1 LFIILI
7 KGRVG
12 AKMEEY
18 QSTLQTEISF
28 PELYNSLKDNQK
40 INFTKFTDEQ
50 RKRIAQIASSVAVL
64 DSNAVTG
71 FGVEAQ
77 RRMNGYL
84 DELLK
89 GIKTYEVGEA
99 GEITMELAK
108 HIKSMNLP
116 KMKEEV
122 EGKDWFA
129 GTFGNLP
136 LIGKH
141 LSAIRYFLASHEEIL
156 KHLSEIENRAQREAG
171 KLTANNAKLDQL
183 ITYTV
188 SNVKELELYLAAGQS
203 VLMKA
208 RADFMKKKEEI
219 QGDDP
224 IAVAQLRDMVEQIN
238 AFEARLLRMH
248 VAFTDA
254 LISIPQIRLNQ
265 EAGRIEIRN
274 IMDTVLFD
282 IPRLKSA
289 IIRVASLRQIINA
302 SKEKEARREI
312 TRQIGEIGNDALD
325 KAYTQAKLSQ
335 GTGAEDVAYLAA
347 TADKL
352 LETINKGVQIDEEN
366 RHKRAQA
373 ERDLSNIQQKLL
385 VGLKA
390 NAEEI
395 STHSI

>member
-1 LFIILI
+1 MNAKVDEYKSNEQTQTLI
-7 KGRVG
+7 
-12 AKMEEY
+12 
-18 QSTLQTEISF
+18 
-28 PELYNSLKDNQK
+28 PELVNALSENQK
-40 INFTKFTDEQ
+40 VNFTKFSDEQ
-50 RKRIAQIASSVAVL
+50 RKKIVQISSTVAVL

-89 GIKTYEVGEA
+89 GIRTCEVGEA

-116 KMKEEV
+116 KMKEEA
-122 EGKDWFA
+122 EGNDWFA
-129 GTFGNLP
+129 DTFGNLP

-141 LSAIRYFLASHEEIL
+141 LSSMRYFIASHEEII
-156 KHLSEIENRAQREAG
+156 KHLSEIEAKAQREAG
-171 KLTANNAKLDQL
+171 KLTASNAKLDQL
-183 ITYTV
+183 ITYTIG
-188 SNVKELELYLAAGQS
+188 NVKELEMYLAAGQS

-208 RADFMKKKEEI
+208 RADFNKQKEAL
-219 QGDDP
+219 QSDDAL
-224 IAVAQLRDMVEQIN
+224 AVAQLRDKAEQIN

-289 IIRVASLRQIINA
+289 IIRVASLKQILNA
-302 SKEKEARREI
+302 SRETEARREI
-312 TRQIGEIGNDALD
+312 TRQIGQIGTEALD

-352 LETINKGVQIDEEN
+352 LETINKGVQIDAEN
-366 RHKRAQA
+366 RQKRAQA
-373 ERDLSNIQQKLL
+373 EQDLSNIQNKLL
-385 VGLKA
+385 TGLKA

-395 STHSI
+395 SRQSI

>member
-1 LFIILI
+1 MDQYKSMSETRLEVPVLANAL
-7 KGRVG
+7 GER
-12 AKMEEY
+12 
-18 QSTLQTEISF
+18 
-28 PELYNSLKDNQK
+28 QK
-40 INFTKFTDEQ
+40 INFTKFTEEQ
-50 RKRIAQIASSVAVL
+50 RAKVMQIASTVAVL
-64 DSNAVTG
+64 DSTAVTN
-71 FGVEAQ
+71 FGVDAQ
-77 RRMNGYL
+77 RRMNTYL

-89 GIKTYEVGEA
+89 GIRTNEVGEA

-116 KMKEEV
+116 KMKEEA

-141 LSAIRYFLASHEEIL
+141 LSAIRYFIASHEEIL
-156 KHLSEIENRAQREAG
+156 KHLSEIEAKAQREAG
-171 KLTANNAKLDQL
+171 KLTASNAKLDQL
-183 ITYTV
+183 INYTIG
-188 SNVKELELYLAAGQS
+188 NVKELELYLAAGQS
-203 VLMKA
+203 ILLKA
-208 RADFMKKKEEI
+208 RADFNRQRENL
-219 QGDDP
+219 DSNDP
-224 IAVAQLRDMVEQIN
+224 LAVAQLRDMVEQIN

-289 IIRVASLRQIINA
+289 IIRVASLNQILNA
-302 SKEKEARREI
+302 SKETEARREI
-312 TRQIGEIGNDALD
+312 ARQIGQIGTEALD

-335 GTGAEDVAYLAA
+335 GSGAEDVAYLAA

-352 LETINKGVQIDEEN
+352 LETINKGVQIDEDN
-366 RHKRAQA
+366 RRKRAEA
-373 ERDLSNIQQKLL
+373 EQNLSNIQNKLL
-385 VGLKA
+385 EGLKA
-390 NAEEI
+390 NAEQL
-395 STHSI
+395 SRSSM

>member
-1 LFIILI
+1 
-7 KGRVG
+7 
-12 AKMEEY
+12 MDEY
-18 QSTLQTEISF
+18 KSTLQSEMPILVNAMS
-28 PELYNSLKDNQK
+28 DNQK
-40 INFTKFTDEQ
+40 INFTKFSEEQ
-50 RKRIAQIASSVAVL
+50 RKRIMQITSTVAVL
-64 DSNAVTG
+64 DSNAVTS

-89 GIKTYEVGEA
+89 GIRTSEVGEA

-108 HIKSMNLP
+108 SIRSMNLP
-116 KMKEEV
+116 KMKEEA
-122 EGKDWFA
+122 EGRDWFA
-129 GTFGNLP
+129 NTLGNLP
-136 LIGKH
+136 IVGKH
-141 LSAIRYFLASHEEIL
+141 LSSIRYFIASHEEIL
-156 KHLSEIENRAQREAG
+156 KHLSEIEAKAQREAG
-171 KLTANNAKLDQL
+171 KLTAANAKLDQL
-183 ITYTV
+183 ITYTIA
-188 SNVKELELYLAAGQS
+188 NVKELELYLAAGQS

-208 RADFMKKKEEI
+208 RADFNRQRDEL
-219 QGDDP
+219 QSGDP
-224 IAVAQLRDMVEQIN
+224 LAVAQLRDMAEQIN

-289 IIRVASLRQIINA
+289 IIRVASLKQILNA
-302 SKEKEARREI
+302 SKETEARRQI
-312 TRQIGEIGNDALD
+312 TRQIGEIGTEALD

-366 RHKRAQA
+366 RRKRAQA
-373 ERDLSNIQQKLL
+373 EQDLGNIQNKLL
-385 VGLKA
+385 EGLKA
-390 NAEEI
+390 NAEQL
-395 STHSI
+395 SRNSI

>member
-1 LFIILI
+1 
-7 KGRVG
+7 VN
-12 AKMEEY
+12 AKVDEY
-18 QSTLQTEISF
+18 KSNEQTQTMI
-28 PELYNSLKDNQK
+28 PELVNALSENQK
-40 INFTKFTDEQ
+40 VNFTKFSDEQ
-50 RKRIAQIASSVAVL
+50 RKRIAQISSTVAVL

-89 GIKTYEVGEA
+89 GIRTCEVGEA

-116 KMKEEV
+116 KMREEA

-129 GTFGNLP
+129 DTFGSMP

-141 LSAIRYFLASHEEIL
+141 LSSMRYFIASHEEII
-156 KHLSEIENRAQREAG
+156 KHLSEIEAKAQREAG
-171 KLTANNAKLDQL
+171 KLTASNAKLDQL
-183 ITYTV
+183 ITYTIG
-188 SNVKELELYLAAGQS
+188 NVKDLELYLAAGQS
-203 VLMKA
+203 VLLKA
-208 RADFMKKKEEI
+208 RADFSKQKETL
-219 QGDDP
+219 QSDDAL
-224 IAVAQLRDMVEQIN
+224 AVAQLRDMAEQIN

-289 IIRVASLRQIINA
+289 IIRVASLKQILNA
-302 SKEKEARREI
+302 SKETEARREI
-312 TRQIGEIGNDALD
+312 TRQIGQIGTEGLD

-352 LETINKGVQIDEEN
+352 LETINKGVQIDAEN
-366 RHKRAQA
+366 RQKRAHA
-373 ERDLSNIQQKLL
+373 EQDLSNIQNKLL
-385 VGLKA
+385 TGLKA

-395 STHSI
+395 SRHSI

>member
-1 LFIILI
+1 MKGWI
-7 KGRVG
+7 KMNDYELNMETHG
-12 AKMEEY
+12 AV
-18 QSTLQTEISF
+18 
-28 PELYNSLKDNQK
+28 PELANAMPENRK

-50 RKRIAQIASSVAVL
+50 RKRISQIAATVAVL

-77 RRMNGYL
+77 RKMNGYL

-89 GIKTYEVGEA
+89 GIRTCEVGEA

-122 EGKDWFA
+122 EGEDWFA
-129 GTFGNLP
+129 NTFGNLP

-141 LSAIRYFLASHEEIL
+141 LSSLRYFIASHEEIL
-156 KHLSEIENRAQREAG
+156 KQLNEIEARAQREAG
-171 KLTANNAKLDQL
+171 KITASNAKLDQL
-183 ITYTV
+183 IGYTIN
-188 SNVKELELYLAAGQS
+188 NVKELELYLAAGQNI
-203 VLMKA
+203 LLRA
-208 RADFMKKKEEI
+208 RTDFARQKESLKE
-219 QGDDP
+219 DDP
-224 IAVAQLRDMVEQIN
+224 LAVAQLRDMAEQIN

-254 LISIPQIRLNQ
+254 LISIPQIRLTQ
-265 EAGRIEIRN
+265 ESGRIEIRN

-289 IIRVASLRQIINA
+289 ILRVASLRQIINA
-302 SKEKEARREI
+302 SKETEARREI
-312 TRQIGEIGNDALD
+312 TRQIGEIGTEALD

-366 RHKRAQA
+366 RQKRAQA
-373 ERDLSNIQQKLL
+373 EQDLSNIQSKLL
-385 VGLKA
+385 EGLKA

-395 STHSI
+395 SKHSI

>member
-1 LFIILI
+1 
-7 KGRVG
+7 
-12 AKMEEY
+12 MEEY
-18 QSTLQTEISF
+18 SSTIQTQTEIPVLSNAF
-28 PELYNSLKDNQK
+28 SDSQK
-40 INFTKFTDEQ
+40 INFTKFSEEQ
-50 RKRIAQIASSVAVL
+50 RKKIAQIALTVAVL

-77 RRMNGYL
+77 RRMNSYL

-89 GIKTYEVGEA
+89 GIKTNEVGEA

-116 KMKEEV
+116 KMREEV

-129 GTFGNLP
+129 STFGSLP
-136 LIGKH
+136 LIGKQ
-141 LSAIRYFLASHEEIL
+141 LSSIRYFIASHEEIL
-156 KHLSEIENRAQREAG
+156 KHLSEIEDRAQREAG
-171 KLTANNAKLDQL
+171 KITASNAKLDQL
-183 ITYTV
+183 INYTIG
-188 SNVKELELYLAAGQS
+188 NVKELELYLAAGQS

-208 RADFMKKKEEI
+208 RADFNKNKEAI
-219 QGDDP
+219 KSDDTL
-224 IAVAQLRDMVEQIN
+224 ALAQLRDMAEQIN

-274 IMDTVLFD
+274 IMDTILFD

-289 IIRVASLRQIINA
+289 ILRVASLRQIMNA
-302 SKEKEARREI
+302 SKETEARRQI
-312 TRQIGEIGNDALD
+312 ARQIGEIGSEALD

-335 GTGAEDVAYLAA
+335 GSGAEDVAYLAA

-352 LETINKGVQIDEEN
+352 LETINKGVQIDQEN
-366 RHKRAQA
+366 RQKRSQA
-373 ERDLSNIQQKLL
+373 EQALSNIQSKLL
-385 VGLKA
+385 TGLKA

-395 STHSI
+395 SKHSI

>member
-1 LFIILI
+1 MGEV
-7 KGRVG
+7 KVD
-12 AKMEEY
+12 EY
-18 QSTLQTEISF
+18 KSTEQTQVMLPQLVNAFSE
-28 PELYNSLKDNQK
+28 NQK
-40 INFTKFTDEQ
+40 INLTKFSEDQ
-50 RKRIAQIASSVAVL
+50 RKRIAQIASTVAVL
-64 DSNAVTG
+64 DSNAVTA

-77 RRMNGYL
+77 RKMNGYL

-89 GIKTYEVGEA
+89 GIRTSEVGEA
-99 GEITMELAK
+99 GEITLELAK

-116 KMKEEV
+116 KMKEEA

-129 GTFGNLP
+129 DTFGNLP
-136 LIGKH
+136 IVGKH
-141 LSAIRYFLASHEEIL
+141 LSSIRYFIASHEEIV
-156 KHLSEIENRAQREAG
+156 KHLSEIEARSQREAG
-171 KLTANNAKLDQL
+171 KLTASNAKLDQL
-183 ITYTV
+183 INYTIG
-188 SNVKELELYLAAGQS
+188 NVKELELYLAAGQS

-208 RADFMKKKEEI
+208 RADFSRRKEELNNE
-219 QGDDP
+219 DP
-224 IAVAQLRDMVEQIN
+224 LAVAQLRDMAEQIN

-289 IIRVASLRQIINA
+289 IIRVASLKQILNA
-302 SKEKEARREI
+302 SKETEARREI
-312 TRQIGEIGNDALD
+312 TRQIGSIGADALD
-325 KAYTQAKLSQ
+325 KAYTEAKLSQ

-366 RHKRAQA
+366 RQKRAQA
-373 ERDLSNIQQKLL
+373 EQDLSNIQSKLL
-385 VGLKA
+385 AGLKA

-395 STHSI
+395 SKHSI

>member
-1 LFIILI
+1 
-7 KGRVG
+7 
-12 AKMEEY
+12 MNEY
-18 QSTLQTEISF
+18 GLAVEAQGVF
-28 PELYNSLKDNQK
+28 PELNNAMTEGQK
-40 INFTKFTDEQ
+40 INFTKFTEEQ
-50 RKRIAQIASSVAVL
+50 RKRIAQIASTVAVL

-77 RRMNGYL
+77 RKMNSYL

-89 GIKTYEVGEA
+89 GIRTCEVGEA

-122 EGKDWFA
+122 EREDWFA
-129 GTFGNLP
+129 NTFGNLP

-141 LSAIRYFLASHEEIL
+141 LSAIRYFIASHEEIL
-156 KHLSEIENRAQREAG
+156 KHLGEIEARAQREAG
-171 KLTANNAKLDQL
+171 KITASNAKLDQL
-183 ITYTV
+183 INYTV
-188 SNVKELELYLAAGQS
+188 GNVKELELYLAAGQNI
-203 VLMKA
+203 LLRAK
-208 RADFMKKKEEI
+208 ADFARKKEELHN
-219 QGDDP
+219 DDP
-224 IAVAQLRDMVEQIN
+224 LEVAQLRDMAEQIN

-254 LISIPQIRLNQ
+254 LISIPQIRLTQ
-265 EAGRIEIRN
+265 ESGRIEIRN

-289 IIRVASLRQIINA
+289 ILRVASLRQILNA
-302 SKEKEARREI
+302 SKETEARREI
-312 TRQIGEIGNDALD
+312 ARQIGEIGTEALD

-352 LETINKGVQIDEEN
+352 LETINKGVQIDREN
-366 RHKRAQA
+366 KEKRAQA
-373 ERDLSNIQQKLL
+373 EQELNNIQTKLL
-385 VGLKA
+385 DGLRA
-390 NAEEI
+390 NADEI
-395 STHSI
+395 SRHSI

>member
-1 LFIILI
+1 
-7 KGRVG
+7 
-12 AKMEEY
+12 MEGYE
-18 QSTLQTEISF
+18 TTVQTRN
-28 PELYNSLKDNQK
+28 ELPVLANVMTESQK
-40 INFTKFTDEQ
+40 VNFTKVTDEQ
-50 RKRIAQIASSVAVL
+50 RKRIAQISSTVAVL

-77 RRMNGYL
+77 RKMNGYL

-89 GIKTYEVGEA
+89 GIKTCEVGEA

-116 KMKEEV
+116 EMKAEV

-129 GTFGNLP
+129 DTFGSLP

-141 LSAIRYFLASHEEIL
+141 LSALRYFMASHEEIL
-156 KHLSEIENRAQREAG
+156 KQLNEIEARAQREAG
-171 KLTANNAKLDQL
+171 KIAASNAKLDQL
-183 ITYTV
+183 IIYTIN
-188 SNVKELELYLAAGQS
+188 NVKELEMYLAAGQS
-203 VLMKA
+203 ILMKA
-208 RADFMKKKEEI
+208 RADFNRQKEEI
-219 QGDDP
+219 QSDDP
-224 IAVAQLRDMVEQIN
+224 IAVAQLRDMAEQIN

-289 IIRVASLRQIINA
+289 ILRVASLNQIINA
-302 SKEKEARREI
+302 SKETQARREI
-312 TRQIGEIGNDALD
+312 TRQIGEIGTEALD
-325 KAYTQAKLSQ
+325 KAYTQAKLSL

-366 RHKRAQA
+366 RQKRAQA
-373 ERDLSNIQQKLL
+373 EQDLCNIQNKLL
-385 VGLKA
+385 DGLKA

-395 STHSI
+395 SRHSI

>member
-1 LFIILI
+1 
-7 KGRVG
+7 
-12 AKMEEY
+12 MEMNE
-18 QSTLQTEISF
+18 
-28 PELYNSLKDNQK
+28 YNSSMETQVEMPVLINAMTERQK
-40 INFTKFTDEQ
+40 VNFTKFTDEQ
-50 RKRIAQIASSVAVL
+50 RKKITQIASVVTVL

-77 RRMNGYL
+77 RKMNTYL

-89 GIKTYEVGEA
+89 GIKTNEVGEA

-122 EGKDWFA
+122 EGKDWFSE
-129 GTFGNLP
+129 TFGSLP
-136 LIGKH
+136 IIGKH
-141 LSAIRYFLASHEEIL
+141 LSALRYFIDSHQEIL
-156 KHLSEIENRAQREAG
+156 KHLGEIEARAQREAG
-171 KLTANNAKLDQL
+171 KITASNAKLDQL

-188 SNVKELELYLAAGQS
+188 NNVKELELYLAAGQS
-203 VLMKA
+203 ILLKA
-208 RADFMKKKEEI
+208 KADFMKQKEAL
-219 QGDDP
+219 QPDDP
-224 IAVAQLRDMVEQIN
+224 LAVAQLRDMTEQIN

-254 LISIPQIRLNQ
+254 LISIPQIRLTQ

-289 IIRVASLRQIINA
+289 ILRVASLRQIMNA
-302 SKEKEARREI
+302 SKETEARREI
-312 TRQIGEIGNDALD
+312 ARQIGEIGTEALD

-366 RHKRAQA
+366 RQKRAQA
-373 ERDLSNIQQKLL
+373 EQDLTNIQTKLL
-385 VGLKA
+385 EGLRA
-390 NAEEI
+390 NAEEM
-395 STHSI
+395 SRHSM

>member
-1 LFIILI
+1 MGEV
-7 KGRVG
+7 KVD
-12 AKMEEY
+12 EY
-18 QSTLQTEISF
+18 KSTEQAQVMLPQLVNAFSE
-28 PELYNSLKDNQK
+28 NQK
-40 INFTKFTDEQ
+40 INLTKFSEDQ
-50 RKRIAQIASSVAVL
+50 RKRIAQIASTVAVL
-64 DSNAVTG
+64 DSNAVTA

-77 RRMNGYL
+77 RKMNGYL

-89 GIKTYEVGEA
+89 GIRTSEVGEA
-99 GEITMELAK
+99 GEITLELAK

-116 KMKEEV
+116 KMKEEA

-129 GTFGNLP
+129 DTFGNLP
-136 LIGKH
+136 IVGKH
-141 LSAIRYFLASHEEIL
+141 LSSIRYFIASHEEIV
-156 KHLSEIENRAQREAG
+156 KHLSEIEARAQREAG
-171 KLTANNAKLDQL
+171 KLTASNAKLDQL
-183 ITYTV
+183 ISYTIG
-188 SNVKELELYLAAGQS
+188 NVQELELYLAAGQS

-208 RADFMKKKEEI
+208 RADFSRRKEELNNE
-219 QGDDP
+219 DP
-224 IAVAQLRDMVEQIN
+224 LAVAQLRDMAEQIN

-289 IIRVASLRQIINA
+289 IIRVASLKQILNA
-302 SKEKEARREI
+302 SKETEARREI
-312 TRQIGEIGNDALD
+312 TRQIGSIGADALD

-366 RHKRAQA
+366 RQKRAQA
-373 ERDLSNIQQKLL
+373 EQDLSNIQSKLL
-385 VGLKA
+385 AGLRA

-395 STHSI
+395 SKHSI

>member
-1 LFIILI
+1 
-7 KGRVG
+7 
-12 AKMEEY
+12 MNEY
-18 QSTLQTEISF
+18 GSAVETQGVL
-28 PELYNSLKDNQK
+28 PELNNAMREGQK
-40 INFTKFTDEQ
+40 INFTKFTEEQ
-50 RKRIAQIASSVAVL
+50 RKRIAQIASTVAVL

-77 RRMNGYL
+77 RKMNSYL

-89 GIKTYEVGEA
+89 GIRTCEVGEA

-122 EGKDWFA
+122 EGEDWFA
-129 GTFGNLP
+129 NTFGNLP

-141 LSAIRYFLASHEEIL
+141 LSALRYFVASHEEIL
-156 KHLSEIENRAQREAG
+156 KHLGEIEARAQREAG
-171 KLTANNAKLDQL
+171 KITASNAKLDQL
-183 ITYTV
+183 INYTV
-188 SNVKELELYLAAGQS
+188 GNVKELELYLAAGQNI
-203 VLMKA
+203 LLRAK
-208 RADFMKKKEEI
+208 ADFARKKEAL
-219 QGDDP
+219 QNDDP
-224 IAVAQLRDMVEQIN
+224 LEVAQLRDMAEQIN

-254 LISIPQIRLNQ
+254 LISIPQIRLTQ
-265 EAGRIEIRN
+265 ESGRIEIRN

-289 IIRVASLRQIINA
+289 ILRVASLRQILNA
-302 SKEKEARREI
+302 SKETEARREI
-312 TRQIGEIGNDALD
+312 ARQIGEIGTEALD

-352 LETINKGVQIDEEN
+352 LETINKGVQIDREN
-366 RHKRAQA
+366 KEKRAKA
-373 ERDLSNIQQKLL
+373 EEELNNIQTKLL
-385 VGLKA
+385 EGLRA
-390 NAEEI
+390 NADEI
-395 STHSI
+395 SRNSI

>member
-1 LFIILI
+1 
-7 KGRVG
+7 
-12 AKMEEY
+12 MEDY
-18 QSTLQTEISF
+18 KSASQVQTAF
-28 PELYNSLKDNQK
+28 PVLANTMTESHK

-50 RKRIAQIASSVAVL
+50 RKRITQIAATVAVL

-77 RRMNGYL
+77 RRMNSYL

-89 GIKTYEVGEA
+89 GIRTYEVGEA

-108 HIKSMNLP
+108 RIKSMNLP
-116 KMKEEV
+116 KMKEEA

-129 GTFGNLP
+129 STLGSLP

-141 LSAIRYFLASHEEIL
+141 LSSIRYFIASHEEII

-171 KLTANNAKLDQL
+171 KLTASNAKLDQL
-183 ITYTV
+183 ITYTIG
-188 SNVKELELYLAAGQS
+188 NVKELELYLAAGQS
-203 VLMKA
+203 ILLKA
-208 RADFMKKKEEI
+208 KADFNRQKESI
-219 QGDDP
+219 DSSDHL
-224 IAVAQLRDMVEQIN
+224 AVAQHRDMAEQIN

-265 EAGRIEIRN
+265 EAARIEIRN

-289 IIRVASLRQIINA
+289 IIRVASLKQILNA
-302 SKEKEARREI
+302 SKETEARRQI
-312 TRQIGEIGNDALD
+312 ARQIGEIGTEALD

-352 LETINKGVQIDEEN
+352 LETINKGVQIDQDN
-366 RHKRAQA
+366 RQKRAQA
-373 ERDLSNIQQKLL
+373 EQDLSNIQNKLL
-385 VGLKA
+385 AGLQA

-395 STHSI
+395 SRNSI

>member
-1 LFIILI
+1 MEYESN
-7 KGRVG
+7 VG
-12 AKMEEY
+12 
-18 QSTLQTEISF
+18 TRDGF
-28 PELYNSLKDNQK
+28 PELANVMTENQK
-40 INFTKFTDEQ
+40 VNFTKFSDEQ
-50 RKRIAQIASSVAVL
+50 RKRIAQISSTVVVL

-77 RRMNGYL
+77 RKMNGYL

-89 GIKTYEVGEA
+89 GIRTCEVGEA

-122 EGKDWFA
+122 EGEDWFA
-129 GTFGNLP
+129 NTFGSIP

-141 LSAIRYFLASHEEIL
+141 LSSIRYFIASHEEIL
-156 KHLSEIENRAQREAG
+156 KQLGEIEARAQREAG
-171 KLTANNAKLDQL
+171 KITASNAKLDQL
-183 ITYTV
+183 ITYTIG
-188 SNVKELELYLAAGQS
+188 NVKELELYLAAGQAI
-203 VLMKA
+203 LLKG
-208 RADFMKKKEEI
+208 RADFSRQKEAVSN
-219 QGDDP
+219 DDP
-224 IAVAQLRDMVEQIN
+224 LAVAQLRDMAEQIN

-254 LISIPQIRLNQ
+254 LISIPQIRLTQ
-265 EAGRIEIRN
+265 ESGRIEIRN

-289 IIRVASLRQIINA
+289 ILRVASLRQILNA
-302 SKEKEARREI
+302 SKETEARREI
-312 TRQIGEIGNDALD
+312 TRQIGEIGTEALD

-352 LETINKGVQIDEEN
+352 LETINKGVQIDQEN
-366 RHKRAQA
+366 KQKRAQA
-373 ERDLSNIQQKLL
+373 EQDLSNIQTKLL
-385 VGLKA
+385 DGLRA
-390 NAEEI
+390 NADEI
-395 STHSI
+395 SRNAI

>member
-1 LFIILI
+1 
-7 KGRVG
+7 VN
-12 AKMEEY
+12 AKMDEY
-18 QSTLQTEISF
+18 KSNEQTQTMI
-28 PELYNSLKDNQK
+28 PELVNALSENQK
-40 INFTKFTDEQ
+40 VNFTKFSDEQ
-50 RKRIAQIASSVAVL
+50 RKRIAQISSTVAVL
-64 DSNAVTG
+64 DSTAVTG

-89 GIKTYEVGEA
+89 GIRTCEVGEA

-116 KMKEEV
+116 KMKEEA

-129 GTFGNLP
+129 DTFGSMP

-141 LSAIRYFLASHEEIL
+141 LSSMRYFIASHEEII
-156 KHLSEIENRAQREAG
+156 KHLSEIEAKAQREAG
-171 KLTANNAKLDQL
+171 KLTASNEKLDQL
-183 ITYTV
+183 ITYTIG
-188 SNVKELELYLAAGQS
+188 NVKDLELYLAAGQS

-208 RADFMKKKEEI
+208 RADFSKQKEAL
-219 QGDDP
+219 QSDDAL
-224 IAVAQLRDMVEQIN
+224 AVAQLRDMAEQIN

-289 IIRVASLRQIINA
+289 IIRVASLKQILNA
-302 SKEKEARREI
+302 SKETEARREI
-312 TRQIGEIGNDALD
+312 TRQIGQIGTEALD

-352 LETINKGVQIDEEN
+352 LETINKGVQIDAEN
-366 RHKRAQA
+366 RQKRAQA
-373 ERDLSNIQQKLL
+373 EQDLSNIQSKLL
-385 VGLKA
+385 AGLKA

-395 STHSI
+395 SRHSI

>member
-1 LFIILI
+1 M
-7 KGRVG
+7 KDYDAAV
-12 AKMEEY
+12 
-18 QSTLQTEISF
+18 QTQGGLL
-28 PELYNSLKDNQK
+28 ELNNAMTESQK
-40 INFTKFTDEQ
+40 INFIKFSEEQ
-50 RKRIAQIASSVAVL
+50 RKRIAQIASTVLVL

-77 RRMNGYL
+77 RKMNSYL

-89 GIKTYEVGEA
+89 GIRTCEVGEA

-122 EGKDWFA
+122 EGEDWFA
-129 GTFGNLP
+129 STFGSLP

-141 LSAIRYFLASHEEIL
+141 LSSLRYFIASHEEIL
-156 KHLSEIENRAQREAG
+156 KHLGEIEARAQREAG
-171 KLTANNAKLDQL
+171 KITASNAKLDQL
-183 ITYTV
+183 INYTIG
-188 SNVKELELYLAAGQS
+188 NVKELELYLAAGQNI
-203 VLMKA
+203 LLRTK
-208 RADFMKKKEEI
+208 ADFSKKKEALHNE
-219 QGDDP
+219 DP
-224 IAVAQLRDMVEQIN
+224 LEVAQLRDMAEQIN

-254 LISIPQIRLNQ
+254 LISIPQIRLTQ
-265 EAGRIEIRN
+265 ESGRIEIRN

-289 IIRVASLRQIINA
+289 ILRVASLRQILNA
-302 SKEKEARREI
+302 SKETEARREI
-312 TRQIGEIGNDALD
+312 ARQIGEIGNEALD

-352 LETINKGVQIDEEN
+352 LETINKGVQIDREN
-366 RHKRAQA
+366 KEKRAQA
-373 ERDLSNIQQKLL
+373 EQELSSIQTKLL
-385 VGLKA
+385 EGLRA
-390 NAEEI
+390 NADEI
-395 STHSI
+395 ERYSI

>member
-1 LFIILI
+1 
-7 KGRVG
+7 
-12 AKMEEY
+12 MDEY
-18 QSTLQTEISF
+18 KATLQSEMPILVNALS
-28 PELYNSLKDNQK
+28 DNQK
-40 INFTKFTDEQ
+40 INFTKFSEEQ
-50 RKRIAQIASSVAVL
+50 RKRIMQITSTVAVL
-64 DSNAVTG
+64 DSNAVTS

-89 GIKTYEVGEA
+89 GIRTSEVGEA

-108 HIKSMNLP
+108 SIKSMNLP
-116 KMKEEV
+116 KMKEEA
-122 EGKDWFA
+122 EGRDWFA
-129 GTFGNLP
+129 NTLGNLP
-136 LIGKH
+136 IVGKH
-141 LSAIRYFLASHEEIL
+141 LSSIRYFIASHEEIL
-156 KHLSEIENRAQREAG
+156 KHLSEIEAKAQREAG
-171 KLTANNAKLDQL
+171 KLTAANAKLDQL
-183 ITYTV
+183 ITYTI

-208 RADFMKKKEEI
+208 RADFNKQRDEL
-219 QGDDP
+219 QSGDP
-224 IAVAQLRDMVEQIN
+224 LAVAQLRDMAEQIN

-289 IIRVASLRQIINA
+289 IIRVASLKQILNA
-302 SKEKEARREI
+302 SKETEARRQI
-312 TRQIGEIGNDALD
+312 TRQIGEIGTEALD

-366 RHKRAQA
+366 RRKRAQA
-373 ERDLSNIQQKLL
+373 EQDLGNIQNKLL
-385 VGLKA
+385 DGLKA
-390 NAEEI
+390 NAEQL
-395 STHSI
+395 SRNSI

>member
-1 LFIILI
+1 MNEYESAVQTQ
-7 KGRVG
+7 VG
-12 AKMEEY
+12 MPVLANVM
-18 QSTLQTEISF
+18 TE
-28 PELYNSLKDNQK
+28 NQK
-40 INFTKFTDEQ
+40 VNFTKFSDEQ
-50 RKRIAQIASSVAVL
+50 RKRIAQIASSVVVL
-64 DSNAVTG
+64 DSNAVSV

-77 RRMNGYL
+77 RKMNGYL

-89 GIKTYEVGEA
+89 GIRTCEVGEA

-122 EGKDWFA
+122 EGNDWFA
-129 GTFGNLP
+129 DTFGSIP

-141 LSAIRYFLASHEEIL
+141 LSSLRYFIASHEEIL
-156 KHLSEIENRAQREAG
+156 KQLGEIEARAQREAG
-171 KLTANNAKLDQL
+171 KITASNAKLDQL
-183 ITYTV
+183 ITYTIG
-188 SNVKELELYLAAGQS
+188 NVKELELYLAAGQS
-203 VLMKA
+203 ILLKA
-208 RADFMKKKEEI
+208 RADFAKRKESI
-219 QGDDP
+219 QNDDP
-224 IAVAQLRDMVEQIN
+224 LAIAQLRDMAEQIN

-254 LISIPQIRLNQ
+254 LISIPQIRLTQ
-265 EAGRIEIRN
+265 ESGRIEIRN

-289 IIRVASLRQIINA
+289 ILRVASLRQILNA
-302 SKEKEARREI
+302 SKETEARREI
-312 TRQIGEIGNDALD
+312 TRQIGEIGTEALD

-352 LETINKGVQIDEEN
+352 LETINKGVQIDEDN
-366 RHKRAQA
+366 RQKRAQA
-373 ERDLSNIQQKLL
+373 EQDLSNIQTKLIE
-385 VGLKA
+385 GLKA

-395 STHSI
+395 SRHSI

>member
-1 LFIILI
+1 MNEYESTVQTQ
-7 KGRVG
+7 VG
-12 AKMEEY
+12 MPVLANVM
-18 QSTLQTEISF
+18 TE
-28 PELYNSLKDNQK
+28 NQK
-40 INFTKFTDEQ
+40 VNFTKFTDEQ
-50 RKRIAQIASSVAVL
+50 RKRIAQIAASVAIL
-64 DSNAVTG
+64 DSNAVSG

-77 RRMNGYL
+77 RKMNGYL

-89 GIKTYEVGEA
+89 GISTCEVGEA

-122 EGKDWFA
+122 EGNDWFA
-129 GTFGNLP
+129 DTFGSIP

-141 LSAIRYFLASHEEIL
+141 LSSIRYFIASHEEIL
-156 KHLSEIENRAQREAG
+156 KQLGEIEARAQREAG
-171 KLTANNAKLDQL
+171 KITASNAKLDQL
-183 ITYTV
+183 ITYTIG
-188 SNVKELELYLAAGQS
+188 NVKELELYLAAGQS
-203 VLMKA
+203 ILLKA
-208 RADFMKKKEEI
+208 RVDFARQKESI
-219 QGDDP
+219 QNDDP
-224 IAVAQLRDMVEQIN
+224 LAVAQLRDMAEQIN

-254 LISIPQIRLNQ
+254 LISIPQIRLTQ
-265 EAGRIEIRN
+265 ESGRIEIRN

-289 IIRVASLRQIINA
+289 ILRVASLRQILNA
-302 SKEKEARREI
+302 SKETEARREI
-312 TRQIGEIGNDALD
+312 TRQIGEIGTEALD

-366 RHKRAQA
+366 KQKRAQA
-373 ERDLSNIQQKLL
+373 EQDLSNIQTKLIE
-385 VGLKA
+385 GLKA

-395 STHSI
+395 SRHSI